1 MRELIRG
8 KVPVEQKD
16 LLGGN
21 YSKILVKDGLACIWM
36 VAVEIE
42 SVSDLSEL

>member
-1 MRELIRG
+1 MLELIRG
-8 KVPVEQKD
+8 KVLLEQKD

-21 YSKILVKDGLACIWM
+21 YSKILVCIWI